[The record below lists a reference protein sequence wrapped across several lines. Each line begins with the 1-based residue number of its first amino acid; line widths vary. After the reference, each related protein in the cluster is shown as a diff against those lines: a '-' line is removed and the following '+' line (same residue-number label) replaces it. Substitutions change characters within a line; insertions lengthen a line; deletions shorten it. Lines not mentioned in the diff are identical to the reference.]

1 MSPQGP
7 TGKSLEVCAN
17 SHSDKTDVF
26 FFLPCSEY
34 GETWHQAGCFGNKQ
48 NVFDDF
54 QHAAI
59 YLTQQKYTS
68 PEKYV
73 SLHI

>member
-1 MSPQGP
+1 MCTELNRDNIFVLS
-7 TGKSLEVCAN
+7 
-17 SHSDKTDVF
+17 
-26 FFLPCSEY
+26 SEY

-54 QHAAI
+54 QYAAI

-68 PEKYV
+68 PQKYV
-73 SLHI
+73 SSHVQWAEGNTCFD